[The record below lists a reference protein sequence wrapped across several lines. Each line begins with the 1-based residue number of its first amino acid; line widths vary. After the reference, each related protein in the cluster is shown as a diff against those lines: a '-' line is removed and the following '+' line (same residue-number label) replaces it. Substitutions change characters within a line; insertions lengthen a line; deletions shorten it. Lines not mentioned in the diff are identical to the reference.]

1 MRFTAQD
8 EMVKSVVRDL
18 YSPTKQEKEGVKR
31 AYNDLQSAL
40 GEDIFRSGSFARY
53 TAIRP
58 IHDLDVIYP
67 TNDAARDDPKT
78 VLSNLKSDVE
88 ASDLCGMNNV
98 QVQSHSISLIYD
110 TFNID
115 IVPAVRLY
123 DDKDSVLLVPE
134 VAHARSA
141 AALEKY
147 LRINSKVVSW
157 IKSDPK
163 FYIRQAKLI
172 DDSTNG
178 NFRCSVRLMK
188 AWKSVC
194 KDVCGDDFKL
204 KSFHIEQEIA
214 TIYLGNPSAS
224 ILDALILAAQSIIQ
238 HIGFPHIVDVAD
250 DSMYVDEYTKDLNDC
265 QMDIIIKKLNQLVN
279 VINRYGNDDNIVDKI
294 MNGDNNR
301 IQVAKVKPLKPWC

>member
-1 MRFTAQD
+1 MRFTEHD
-8 EMVKSVVRDL
+8 EMIKRTVRDL
-18 YSPTKQEKEGVKR
+18 YSPTEQEKESVKL
-31 AYNDLQSAL
+31 AYNDLRDVL
-40 GEDIFRSGSFARY
+40 GESIFRSGSFARH

-67 TNDAARDDPKT
+67 TNNTARDDPKM
-78 VLSNLKSDVE
+78 VLSNLKSDIE
-88 ASDLCGMNNV
+88 ASDLRGVNDV
-98 QVQSHSISLIYD
+98 QVRSHSISLIYD

-115 IVPAVRLY
+115 IVPAVRLH

-141 AALEKY
+141 VALEKY
-147 LRINSKVVSW
+147 LKINGGVVSW

-194 KDVCGDDFKL
+194 KDVYGDDFKL

-214 TIYLGNPSAS
+214 DIYSGNPSVS
-224 ILDALILAAQSIIQ
+224 ILGVLILAAQSIIQ
-238 HIGFPHIVDVAD
+238 HIGLPHIVDVAD
-250 DSMYVDEYTKDLNDC
+250 KSMYVDEYTKDLDDYRAN
-265 QMDIIIKKLNQLVN
+265 IIIKKLNQLVG
-279 VINRYGNDDNIVDKI
+279 VINKCGNDDNIIDKI
-294 MNGDNNR
+294 MSGDNNWV
-301 IQVAKVKPLKPWC
+301 QVVKVKPLRPWC